1 MAKLNFS
8 VKTQTQEGDLAVER
22 NTRDWTGYWVFAYLL
37 LPSFLDSVLLESQSR
52 DDDF

>member
-8 VKTQTQEGDLAVER
+8 VKLRVKKETLLLREIL
-22 NTRDWTGYWVFAYLL
+22 WVFAYLL